1 MYEKVFE
8 IIQGICVAKG
18 HGKAYATRIKNGV
31 FRYINRWTNSQKGR
45 EEFVRFIRDSKYES
59 EDFIRRSHNIGNTA
73 IEVFRETTAIINEW
87 GI

>member
-8 IIQGICVAKG
+8 IIQAICVANG
-18 HGKAYATRIKNGV
+18 HGKAYGTRIKNSV
-31 FRYINRWTNSQKGR
+31 FRYINRWTNSEKGR
-45 EEFVRFIRDSKYES
+45 EEFVRFICDGKYES

-73 IEVFRETTAIINEW
+73 IDVFRETASIMNEW